1 MSDSRNLTIL
11 ISGAA
16 GRIGSAVAKN
26 IIDQGGTAI
35 LLDNDEGKLFELKE
49 SLGTNNTHALTCD
62 ITNRSE
68 LEKKID
74 VAFDHI
80 GNIDGA
86 VHSAYP
92 RSAGWGTSF
101 ENLSEKYLAS
111 DLMAQLG
118 GAIFFSQFIL
128 QRFVEQKRGSLVH
141 ISSIQGIAAPK
152 FDHYEGTSMV
162 SPIEYSAI
170 KSGVIAVTRYLAKYY
185 RGQGVRV
192 NCVSPGGLLDLQPE
206 SFVNRYRQDCNNKGL
221 LASEDIAGAICFLLG
236 DESKFITGQNIVVD
250 DGWSL

>member
-1 MSDSRNLTIL
+1 MPGLRNRTIL

-16 GRIGSAVAKN
+16 GRIGSAVAKA
-26 IIDQGGTAI
+26 IVEQGGTAI
-35 LLDNDEGKLFELKE
+35 LMDNDEGKLFELRE
-49 SLGTNNTHALTCD
+49 SLGTERVIALICD
-62 ITNRSE
+62 ITNRAD
-68 LEKKID
+68 LEEKID
-74 VAFDHI
+74 IVFNDFDT
-80 GNIDGA
+80 IDGA

-92 RSAGWGTSF
+92 RSAGWGASF
-101 ENLSEKYLAS
+101 ENLSENYLAS
-111 DLMAQLG
+111 DLMSQLG
-118 GAIFFSQFIL
+118 GAIFFSRYIL
-128 QRFVEQKRGSLVH
+128 RRFVEKKKGSLVH
-141 ISSIQGIAAPK
+141 ISSIQGVAAPK

-192 NCVSPGGLLDLQPE
+192 NCVSPGGLLDSQPE
-206 SFVNRYRQDCNNKGL
+206 SFITRYRQDCNNKGL

>member
-1 MSDSRNLTIL
+1 MTDSCNLTIL

-16 GRIGSAVAKN
+16 GRIGSAVAKK
-26 IIDQGGTAI
+26 IVDQGGTAI

-49 SLGTNNTHALTCD
+49 SLGTNKAHALTCD
-62 ITNRSE
+62 ITNKSE
-68 LEKKID
+68 LDEKID
-74 VAFDHI
+74 IAFKHI
-80 GNIDGA
+80 GNINGA

-101 ENLSEKYLAS
+101 EKLSENYLAS

-118 GAIFFSQFIL
+118 GAILFSQVIL
-128 QRFVEQKRGSLVH
+128 RHFVEQKFGSLVH
-141 ISSIQGIAAPK
+141 ISSIQGVAAPK

-185 RGQGVRV
+185 RGKGVRV

-221 LASEDIAGAICFLLG
+221 LASEDIAGAIYFLLG